1 MKELIPAN
9 EYGIFADMKETVRVN
24 SLKVAEYFGK
34 QHKHVLRDVE
44 KITEPKSGLSKEFVE
59 KNFTRANYVDATG
72 RKLPCY
78 QMTRDGFTLLVMGYS
93 GAKAMHFKEQYI
105 KQFNKMEK
113 FIRAL
118 AETREEFPL
127 LTANIALI
135 HDDPKP
141 YHYSNEANMLNR
153 LAIGMTAKEFRVLHG
168 LKDGESIRP
177 YLTPEQVD
185 TLDTLQKIDTGLM
198 LAMPDFNQR
207 KRQLQW
213 YLDRTQRKITTA

>member
-9 EYGIFADMKETVRVN
+9 EYGIFADMKETARAN
-24 SLKVAEYFGK
+24 SLMVAKYFGK
-34 QHKHVLRDVE
+34 HHDKVVRDIE
-44 KITEPKSGLSKEFVE
+44 NLDCSPEFNTA
-59 KNFTRANYVDATG
+59 NFGVIKYTDSRG
-72 RKLPCY
+72 RKQKAY
-78 QMTRDGFTLLVMGYS
+78 AMTRDGFMFLVMGYR
-93 GAKAMHFKEQYI
+93 GKKAAALKELYI
-105 KQFNKMEK
+105 KRFNEMEK

>member
-1 MKELIPAN
+1 
-9 EYGIFADMKETVRVN
+9 MKETARAN
-24 SLKVAEYFGK
+24 SLIVAKFFGK
-34 QHKHVLRDVE
+34 DHRKVTRDIE
-44 KITEPKSGLSKEFVE
+44 NLDCSPEFNAA
-59 KNFTRANYVDATG
+59 NFGRISYTDSRG
-72 RKLPCY
+72 RKQKAY
-78 QMTRDGFTLLVMGYS
+78 AMTRDGFMFLVMGYR
-93 GAKAMHFKEQYI
+93 GKKAAALKELYI
-105 KQFNKMEK
+105 KRFNEMEK

-118 AETREEFPL
+118 AEMREEFPL

-213 YLDRTQRKITTA
+213 YLDRTQGKLITA

>member
-1 MKELIPAN
+1 
-9 EYGIFADMKETVRVN
+9 
-24 SLKVAEYFGK
+24 
-34 QHKHVLRDVE
+34 
-44 KITEPKSGLSKEFVE
+44 
-59 KNFTRANYVDATG
+59 
-72 RKLPCY
+72 
-78 QMTRDGFTLLVMGYS
+78 MTRDGFMFLVMGYR
-93 GAKAMHFKEQYI
+93 GKKAAALKELYI
-105 KQFNKMEK
+105 KRFNEMEK
-113 FIRAL
+113 FIRTL

-153 LAIGMTAKEFRVLHG
+153 LAIGMTAKEFRVLHD
-168 LKDGESIRP
+168 LRDGESIRP

-213 YLDRTQRKITTA
+213 YLDRTQKKITTA